1 MINKLHSAEETS
13 VTVDELRHSRT
24 MSTSSLPSAEA
35 TKDLAD
41 GAVKSDSNGN
51 DLPHDNVLQQ
61 NGRTGLHHQ
70 SLHPQQPRRLGTTPK
85 PSFMIS
91 DILGSASRKR
101 PRSPVYGLCTD
112 NGAFR
117 HGHDTDGVLT
127 SHCDDNKM
135 DDRDDSQLLMSSSDC
150 ESSDDGDSHT
160 KGKCPPDCHASST
173 WLYARLHYAQ
183 LVAVDGSWSDW
194 RRTFL

>member
-1 MINKLHSAEETS
+1 M
-13 VTVDELRHSRT
+13 TVDELRHSRT
-24 MSTSSLPSAEA
+24 MSTTSLPSAEA

-41 GAVKSDSNGN
+41 SAVKSDSNGN

-160 KGKCPPDCHASST
+160 KGKCPPDCHASFT

-194 RRTFL
+194 RRTSL